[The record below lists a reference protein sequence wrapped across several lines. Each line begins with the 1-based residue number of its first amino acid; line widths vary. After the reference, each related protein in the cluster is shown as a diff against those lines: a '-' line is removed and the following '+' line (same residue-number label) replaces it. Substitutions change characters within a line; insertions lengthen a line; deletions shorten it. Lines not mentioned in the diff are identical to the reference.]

1 MGLELVEII
10 LEVEESFGI
19 KIEDDDLVDPATKER
34 PAPIYHTR
42 VGDLYRLILNK
53 RHALGLDKPDIPLE
67 IAALSK
73 IQAALGEVLG
83 VAREAIRPADNLADL
98 FPRETRRRQWRQ
110 LRRQLRGVG
119 PLVADRRW
127 YRVVQWTMCFAAS
140 SGWVAFLLRALF
152 ATAERSGR
160 RWLGVIVPV
169 GITIAIAI
177 ALGVVTTAI
186 IMALP
191 VWPHKGIS
199 PDSRTVQDLA
209 RTHLAR
215 NRTQYVAWCGGDS
228 DDDVWRTL
236 QTIIADTLGIEI
248 AEVTKEADLIKD
260 LGAG

>member
-127 YRVVQWTMCFAAS
+127 YRVVQWTMWFVTS
-140 SGWVAFLLRALF
+140 SGWATFLLRALF
-152 ATAERSGR
+152 ATAERSGT
-160 RWLGVIVPV
+160 RWFGVIVLA
-169 GITIAIAI
+169 GIAI

-191 VWPHKGIS
+191 FWPRKGIPS
-199 PDSRTVQDLA
+199 DSRTVQDLA

-215 NRTQYVAWCGGDS
+215 NRKQYVAWCGGDS